1 MAKKN
6 ININIKELKAK
17 NLAILIKLNQNF
29 NKLTDETLKSE
40 IDLDSSAKLAQ
51 NYCKIIAEI
60 SKLIDSMNIA
70 IDDEK
75 GTSDINEIIR
85 SDPQAFELA
94 TQMMNRLYELEN
106 NIENNA
112 KLFM

>member
-29 NKLTDETLKSE
+29 NKLIDDMLKSE
-40 IDLDSSAKLAQ
+40 IDLDSSVKLAQ
-51 NYCKIIAEI
+51 NYCKTITEI
-60 SKLIDSMNIA
+60 SKLIDLMNIA

-75 GTSDINEIIR
+75 GAKDINEIIR

-94 TQMMNRLYELEN
+94 AQIMNRLYELEN
-106 NIENNA
+106 NIENKT
-112 KLFM
+112 KLVI